1 MVHPNGMLNSN
12 SMQHVQGGERIM
24 RSLVKNSKN
33 LIAAETIDLHP
44 IIARGRAHLLT
55 LKQQSEQQAATSHVY
70 LSVGDR

>member
-1 MVHPNGMLNSN
+1 MNPAIVS
-12 SMQHVQGGERIM
+12 
-24 RSLVKNSKN
+24 KKKTKTAKN
-33 LIAAETIDLHP
+33 LIYAEIIDLTP